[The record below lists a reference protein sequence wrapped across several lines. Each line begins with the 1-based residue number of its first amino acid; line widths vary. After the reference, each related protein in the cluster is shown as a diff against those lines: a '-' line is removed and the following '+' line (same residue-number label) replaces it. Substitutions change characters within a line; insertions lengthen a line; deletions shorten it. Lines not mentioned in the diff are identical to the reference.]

1 MDKYC
6 IVGNFCWF
14 KFSYTRP
21 KSIQNQF
28 CMFPH
33 ASATRPRSY
42 SSPMVYSIAWWSCSR
57 FMSFLASF
65 YFDCTTDQESLGR
78 PRKDLVKH
86 YLIFTA
92 CSEVK
97 AHTNFSIVK
106 IFAVFIF
113 ACEICEIS
121 TMQKFPAIWY
131 MKMELIIKMYPNM
144 SARDS

>member
-1 MDKYC
+1 
-6 IVGNFCWF
+6 
-14 KFSYTRP
+14 
-21 KSIQNQF
+21 
-28 CMFPH
+28 
-33 ASATRPRSY
+33 
-42 SSPMVYSIAWWSCSR
+42 
-57 FMSFLASF
+57 MSFLASF
-65 YFDCTTDQESLGR
+65 YFDCTTDQESSGR

-97 AHTNFSIVK
+97 AHANFSIVK

-131 MKMELIIKMYPNM
+131 IIDCSAPAAISM
-144 SARDS
+144 SLLCSLLLEIVSVAIVE